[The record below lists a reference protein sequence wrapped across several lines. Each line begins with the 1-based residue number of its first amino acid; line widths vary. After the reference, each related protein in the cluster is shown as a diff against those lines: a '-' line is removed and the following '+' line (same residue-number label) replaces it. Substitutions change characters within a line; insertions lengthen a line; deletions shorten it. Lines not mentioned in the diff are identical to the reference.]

1 MLRIALKSL
10 RARRVSLLGAFL
22 ALALGVATTAAMLL
36 GLAAATDPARATDST
51 HATDSA
57 GGADLTAAVAA
68 LGTAAGVSAF
78 VSAFVVASTYSFAVA
93 QRRREL
99 GLLRLAGATRAQVR
113 RTVLA
118 EALLLGAAAS
128 ATGCLLGRLA
138 APALLRWLS
147 GAGLVPSGLAVVPAG
162 WPLPTAFGTGL
173 LVALAG
179 VHAAARRAGRTGPL
193 DALRAADLDTG
204 VLTAGRLLT
213 GLGLL
218 LTAAALALAA
228 LLTDPADLLHRKS
241 WTTRPMWLIAS
252 AGLLSPLL
260 APPLVRVLG
269 RALPA
274 RLTGYAGRLVRANA
288 AAALRRTGAVAAP
301 VLVAVA
307 LTGSLAGALDTVGA
321 ARSAEERARTGAD
334 LVVVPAAGPVGPLLA
349 ALRAVP
355 GVAALSA
362 TGPTALSV
370 VEPDGVAVRSEARA
384 VTDPA
389 GLAALSRLPLLAGST
404 AALDDGSLVLPA
416 EWGHTTVGGPV
427 PVIRAD
433 GSRTT
438 LRVAAVLRDGLA
450 DNGLYVTAA
459 NAPGARPDR
468 VDLRLSPGSA
478 TGAAGVHGDVR
489 TAVRADVRADVRT
502 AVRPYD
508 ATVFT
513 REEWLAAAAPDR
525 RTTRLRLLFLLA
537 PVVGY
542 TGIALANTLL
552 MATADRRREL
562 ALLRLAGASRA
573 QVVRLVTAE
582 AVLVAAVGAV
592 LGGVLTAVQL
602 GSLRAALAVLRVP
615 APFVAPWRPVGAVAV
630 GALLLAAVCA
640 APAAAW
646 ALRRGSVDAAGR

>member
-36 GLAAATDPARATDST
+36 GLAAATAPTRATDST
-51 HATDSA
+51 HATDAA

-128 ATGCLLGRLA
+128 AAGCLLGRLA

-147 GAGLVPSGLAVVPAG
+147 GAGLVPPGLTVVPGG

-179 VHAAARRAGRTGPL
+179 VYAAARRAGRTGPL

-204 VLTAGRLLT
+204 VLTTGRLLT

-218 LTAAALALAA
+218 LTAAALAVAA
-228 LLTDPADLLHRKS
+228 LLTDPADLLHRKT

-404 AALDDGSLVLPA
+404 AALDDDSLVLPA

-427 PVIRAD
+427 PVVRAD

-450 DNGLYVTAA
+450 DNGLYVTTA

-468 VDLRLSPGSA
+468 VDLRLSPGPA
-478 TGAAGVHGDVR
+478 TATATANVRTDVR
-489 TAVRADVRADVRT
+489 TAVRA

-513 REEWLAAAAPDR
+513 REEWLAAAAPDP

-592 LGGVLTAVQL
+592 LGGALTAVQL

-615 APFVAPWRPVGAVAV
+615 APFVAPWQPVGAVAV

-646 ALRRGSVDAAGR
+646 ALRRRPVEEAGR